1 MASPTLLAA
10 NIAISITIL
19 IVLIVYAKLHPV
31 IALVIGSL
39 YMGIASGLGL
49 SETVG
54 EIGTGFGNLMAGI
67 GIPIVFGIMIGMLLA
82 KSGGARKIALTLCNT
97 VGKEKVPYAIGMSG
111 LIVSIPV
118 FFDVTFLVIAP
129 MAIAIFKETNV
140 SYPKIIGG
148 LAIGA
153 AGAHTFIPPTPN
165 PLAAATILDFPLG
178 HMMIMGL
185 TLGIAIILLTMWIYF
200 QLIERLDFWNDEND
214 IEEIPFEIEE
224 GEKKEMPSFALS
236 LLPIFIPIFLILIN
250 SVIDVYIET
259 PEFIEF
265 LGSRIISL
273 LLGVLAAIGVYLTT
287 RKLENIDDAFYE
299 AMQPAGLVL
308 AITGAGGAFGHVIG
322 YVGAGEALIEGIG
335 IQPGITVVIIAFV
348 LGLIMR
354 IAQGSGTVASITAM
368 STVAGIGVFGVPGVL
383 VAWAA
388 LAGGISI
395 GHLND
400 SGYWVVTKLA
410 GLEVSG
416 GLKTYT
422 LGGAILAAITFPVAL
437 ILSLFF
443 I

>member
-1 MASPTLLAA
+1 MASPTVLGI

-39 YMGIASGLGL
+39 YMGLASGLGL
-49 SETVG
+49 NETVT
-54 EIGTGFGNLMAGI
+54 EIGTGFGNLMGAI
-67 GIPIVFGIMIGMLLA
+67 GLPIVFGIMIGMLLA
-82 KSGGARKIALTLCNT
+82 KSGGARQIALTLTNS
-97 VGKEKVPYAIGMSG
+97 VGKEKVPYAIGFSG

-129 MAIAIFKETNV
+129 MAIAIFKETEV
-140 SYPKIIGG
+140 SYPKIIGA

-165 PLAAATILDFPLG
+165 PLAAASILNFPLG
-178 HMMIMGL
+178 HMMLMGL
-185 TLGIAIILLTMWIYF
+185 TLGILIIIFAMWIYF
-200 QLIERLDFWNDEND
+200 QLLERLDFWDDDND
-214 IEEIPFEIEE
+214 IEEIPFDIEE
-224 GEKKEMPSFALS
+224 GEKKAMPSFALS
-236 LLPIFIPIFLILIN
+236 LLPIFIPILLILIK
-250 SVIDVYIET
+250 SVVNIYMDVPAIIN
-259 PEFIEF
+259 FF
-265 LGSRIISL
+265 GSRIISL
-273 LLGVLAAIGVYLTT
+273 LLGTLAAVGVYLTT
-287 RKLENIDDAFYE
+287 RKLDDIDDAFYE

-308 AITGAGGAFGHVIG
+308 AITGAGGAFGHMIG
-322 YVGAGEALIEGIG
+322 QTGGGEALIQGIG
-335 IQPGITVVIIAFV
+335 IEPGITVVIMAFV
-348 LGLIMR
+348 LGFIMR

-368 STVAGIGVFGVPGVL
+368 TTIAGLGSFGAPGVL

-388 LAGGISI
+388 LSGGVSI

-422 LGGAILAAITFPVAL
+422 LGGAIICSITFPVTL
-437 ILSLFF
+437 LLTVFF
-443 I
+443 V